1 MNQGLI
7 DSLLKVGNLKSI
19 KRSGWVRE
27 GMPDP
32 ESVAEHTFRVS
43 FLVLLLGEE
52 LKISTEKLLKMAIVH
67 DIEEAVIGDPITQR
81 GAKDVSKHDH
91 KKEKQVVKDLV
102 STAPNPSEL
111 YKLWEDHLPQNR
123 PGASKDVSILYQ
135 IGKIATVWQALEY
148 ELDGAEP
155 GKLDEFWENA
165 KIHIKE
171 PLLVEL
177 FNSLK
182 SKRKK

>member
-1 MNQGLI
+1 MDKRLVN
-7 DSLLKVGNLKSI
+7 SLLKIGKLKSI

-27 GMPDP
+27 EMPDP

-52 LKISTEKLLKMAIVH
+52 LKVSTEKLLKMAIVH
-67 DIEEAVIGDPITQR
+67 DIEEAVIGDPVTQR
-81 GAKDVSKHDH
+81 GAKGVLKRDY
-91 KKEKQVVKDLV
+91 KKEKQVVRDLV

-111 YKLWEDHLPQNR
+111 YKLWEDHLLQNR
-123 PGASKDVSILYQ
+123 PGASRDASILYQ

-165 KIHIKE
+165 KTHIKE

-177 FNSLK
+177 FNSLE